1 VFIGHF
7 ALALGAKRAAPQL
20 SLGTL
25 VAACQLAD
33 LAWPV
38 LVLLGIESFEIHPGI
53 TAVTPL
59 DFTRYPYS
67 HSLVALALW
76 ALAFA
81 LTWLFARGS
90 GARAALVLAA
100 LVLSHWVLDAVS
112 HRPDMPI
119 TIEGSARVGLGL
131 WNSLAA
137 TLAVETVLF
146 ATGVAIYARTTSPRD
161 RIGHWGL
168 VAFAGLLFVI
178 YLANLFGP
186 PPPGTKAVAWS
197 AIAMWLLVAWAWW
210 LDAHRESRV
219 ASR

>member
-1 VFIGHF
+1 MFIGHF

-33 LAWPV
+33 LVWPV
-38 LVLLGIESFEIHPGI
+38 LVLLGMESFEIHPGI

-81 LTWLFARGS
+81 
-90 GARAALVLAA
+90 
-100 LVLSHWVLDAVS
+100 
-112 HRPDMPI
+112 
-119 TIEGSARVGLGL
+119 
-131 WNSLAA
+131 
-137 TLAVETVLF
+137 
-146 ATGVAIYARTTSPRD
+146 
-161 RIGHWGL
+161 
-168 VAFAGLLFVI
+168 
-178 YLANLFGP
+178 GP
-186 PPPGTKAVAWS
+186 PPPSTKAVAWS
-197 AIAMWLLVAWAWW
+197 AMAIWVLVAWAWW

-219 ASR
+219 PGR